1 MKRKTKRPAGQGLE
15 WSAAWMW
22 ERFDAERTQEQGGDP
37 SLAIDNRVSVSIKA
51 GSDYHTKLL
60 KIAAAAE
67 RPFAVVSMPPFIPE
81 RTTPPRGSTVFDC
94 AGTAI
99 DKVVREHPGLR
110 WWMSKEGL
118 EVADVP
124 PATKR
129 LSGFDLLAGSL
140 MAEHRVGGRLS
151 KDALRRIA
159 VALDTAGFS
168 LKDDLQP
175 AQWKPI
181 AEFNQKCSK
190 DATKTF
196 TKAIEKP
203 RIVRYIRRRLYVARD
218 RYLEAR
224 PEVNRPQSS

>member
-1 MKRKTKRPAGQGLE
+1 
-15 WSAAWMW
+15 MW
-22 ERFDAERTQEQGGDP
+22 ERFDAERTQERGGDP
-37 SLAIDNRVSVSIKA
+37 SLATDNHVSWSIKA
-51 GSDYHTKLL
+51 GSDDHAKLL
-60 KIAAAAE
+60 EIAAAAE
-67 RPFAVVSMPPFIPE
+67 RPFAVVSMPPFILE
-81 RTTPPRGSTVFDC
+81 RTTSPRGSTVFDC

-99 DKVVREHPGLR
+99 DKIVRQYPGLR

-118 EVADVP
+118 VVADVP
-124 PATKR
+124 PVSKP

-151 KDALRRIA
+151 QDALRRIA

-168 LKDDLQP
+168 LKDYLQP
-175 AQWKPI
+175 AQWGPI
-181 AEFNQKCSK
+181 AEFNQKHSK
-190 DATKTF
+190 AAIKTF

-203 RIVRYIRRRLYVARD
+203 RIVCYIRRRLYVARD